1 MGLEIEYKYLVKN
14 DAYRTLAFS
23 SECIRQ
29 GYLNRDP
36 LRTVRVRI
44 KGDKGFLTVKGI
56 NSGAVREEFEYEIPV
71 ADARRLLCLCVPPG
85 LEQVRYMVEYPGQIW
100 EVDEVTGERE
110 GLVTA
115 VIELKSP
122 DEKFEIPDFVG
133 EDVTGNPAYYNSN
146 LTSSLSGS

>member
-71 ADARRLLCLCVPPG
+71 ADARRLLCLCVPPV
-85 LEQVRYMVEYPGQIW
+85 LEKVRYMVEYTGHIW
-100 EVDEVTGERE
+100 EVDEFTGERE

-115 VIELKSP
+115 EIELKSP